1 MPKDILL
8 DETGDLAVKDGDFVI
23 GDSTI
28 QHQQLLLMSQKGEW
42 KEKPMVGV
50 GIENYLN
57 DDTTNDMMNEI
68 SDQFEKDGMKVTSVN
83 TVDGKLQIE
92 SSYENS

>member
-68 SDQFEKDGMKVTSVN
+68 SDQFEKDGMKIKSIN
-83 TVDGKLQIE
+83 SANSELLIDA
-92 SSYENS
+92 SYE

>member
-8 DETGDLAVKDGDFVI
+8 DETGDLAIINGDFAF
-23 GDSTI
+23 GESTI
-28 QHQQLLLMSQKGEW
+28 QHQTLLLSSQKGEW
-42 KEKPMVGV
+42 KEFPKTGI

-68 SDQFEKDGMKVTSVN
+68 SDQFEKDGMKVSQVN
-83 TVDGKLQIE
+83 IVNDKLQIE
-92 SSYENS
+92 ASYE